1 MPVFQTARARRACV
15 LMCLIAFLQGF
26 VLYAPVAALYRTGA
40 GLTLTQIALL
50 ESLSY
55 VLTVALEVP
64 LGALCARIGYKRMLV
79 LVNFVFFAS
88 KLVFWRAYGFGM
100 FLAERVLMSVVSA
113 GLSGCDDAYLYLAA
127 GPEEAQRAFGRYSVS
142 GTVGLLASSAAFTLL
157 FSDAWRAAALW
168 TAVFY
173 GAAAAC
179 ALALP
184 DAPAS
189 KADRAPL
196 AAQLR
201 GIADN
206 LRAQPRVGLLL
217 AADVLLTISGQT
229 VTVFYSQL
237 LYKRCGVPDAWLG
250 ALYVLLTLCALSA
263 GASWR
268 AARRLK
274 KRFGPCVFLL
284 GAAGCFAAGFARG
297 PRAVRRRRVRAA
309 IRLVRLAALQRALTE
324 RQRGGRRAQ
333 RDPLGVLDGAEP
345 RHQRPEPCA
354 GRGGGRAAHR
364 RIGAG
369 GRAVR
374 AGRGAGGAVCA
385 PRGIS
390 RHCRTYDGIK
400 SGQGGRADEKTM
412 GPPADGGACGGADGA
427 AGGVRRRTCPGP
439 LAGFYHRRERSG
451 AVNARLSRHVDQLS

>member
-297 PRAVRRRRVRAA
+297 PVLCAA
-309 IRLVRLAALQRALTE
+309 GVFALQFAWYAWQPYSARL
-324 RQRGGRRAQ
+324 QN
-333 RDPLGVLDGAEP
+333 DSV
-345 RHQRPEPCA
+345 
-354 GRGGGRAAHR
+354 
-364 RIGAG
+364 
-369 GRAVR
+369 
-374 AGRGAGGAVCA
+374 
-385 PRGIS
+385 
-390 RHCRTYDGIK
+390 
-400 SGQGGRADEKTM
+400 
-412 GPPADGGACGGADGA
+412 ADGA
-427 AGGVRRRTCPGP
+427 RSVILSGYSMAQNLGTSGLSLALGAVADVQLTGALALAGGLCALGAALAARYVRR
-439 LAGFYHRRERSG
+439 
-451 AVNARLSRHVDQLS
+451 AV

>member
-113 GLSGCDDAYLYLAA
+113 GLSGCDDAYLYLEA

-297 PRAVRRRRVRAA
+297 PVLCAA
-309 IRLVRLAALQRALTE
+309 GVFALQFAWYAWQPYSARL
-324 RQRGGRRAQ
+324 QN
-333 RDPLGVLDGAEP
+333 DSV
-345 RHQRPEPCA
+345 
-354 GRGGGRAAHR
+354 
-364 RIGAG
+364 
-369 GRAVR
+369 
-374 AGRGAGGAVCA
+374 
-385 PRGIS
+385 
-390 RHCRTYDGIK
+390 
-400 SGQGGRADEKTM
+400 
-412 GPPADGGACGGADGA
+412 ADGA
-427 AGGVRRRTCPGP
+427 RSVILSGYSMAQNLGTSGLSLALGAVADVQLTGALALAGGLCALGAALAARYVRR
-439 LAGFYHRRERSG
+439 A
-451 AVNARLSRHVDQLS
+451 A

>member
-88 KLVFWRAYGFGM
+88 KLVFWRAYSFGM

-173 GAAAAC
+173 GVAAAC

-297 PRAVRRRRVRAA
+297 PVLCAA
-309 IRLVRLAALQRALTE
+309 GVFALQFAWYAWQPYSARL
-324 RQRGGRRAQ
+324 QN
-333 RDPLGVLDGAEP
+333 DSV
-345 RHQRPEPCA
+345 
-354 GRGGGRAAHR
+354 
-364 RIGAG
+364 
-369 GRAVR
+369 
-374 AGRGAGGAVCA
+374 
-385 PRGIS
+385 
-390 RHCRTYDGIK
+390 
-400 SGQGGRADEKTM
+400 
-412 GPPADGGACGGADGA
+412 ADGA
-427 AGGVRRRTCPGP
+427 RSVILSGYSMAQNLGTSGLSLALGAVADVQLTGALALAGGLCALGAALAARYVRR
-439 LAGFYHRRERSG
+439 A
-451 AVNARLSRHVDQLS
+451 A

>member
-274 KRFGPCVFLL
+274 KRFGLCVFLL

-297 PRAVRRRRVRAA
+297 PVLCAA
-309 IRLVRLAALQRALTE
+309 GVFALQFAWYAWQPYSARL
-324 RQRGGRRAQ
+324 QN
-333 RDPLGVLDGAEP
+333 DSV
-345 RHQRPEPCA
+345 
-354 GRGGGRAAHR
+354 
-364 RIGAG
+364 
-369 GRAVR
+369 
-374 AGRGAGGAVCA
+374 
-385 PRGIS
+385 
-390 RHCRTYDGIK
+390 
-400 SGQGGRADEKTM
+400 
-412 GPPADGGACGGADGA
+412 ADGA
-427 AGGVRRRTCPGP
+427 RSVILSGYSMAQNLGTSGLSLALGAVADVQLTGALALAGGLCALGAALAARYVRR
-439 LAGFYHRRERSG
+439 A
-451 AVNARLSRHVDQLS
+451 A

>member
-268 AARRLK
+268 AARHLK

-297 PRAVRRRRVRAA
+297 PVLCAA
-309 IRLVRLAALQRALTE
+309 GVFALQFAWYAWQPYSARL
-324 RQRGGRRAQ
+324 QN
-333 RDPLGVLDGAEP
+333 DSV
-345 RHQRPEPCA
+345 
-354 GRGGGRAAHR
+354 
-364 RIGAG
+364 
-369 GRAVR
+369 
-374 AGRGAGGAVCA
+374 
-385 PRGIS
+385 
-390 RHCRTYDGIK
+390 
-400 SGQGGRADEKTM
+400 
-412 GPPADGGACGGADGA
+412 ADGA
-427 AGGVRRRTCPGP
+427 RSVILSGYSMAQNLGTSGLSLALGAVADVQLTGALALAGGLCALGAALAARYVRR
-439 LAGFYHRRERSG
+439 A
-451 AVNARLSRHVDQLS
+451 A

>member
-88 KLVFWRAYGFGM
+88 KLAFWRAYGFGM

-297 PRAVRRRRVRAA
+297 PVLCAA
-309 IRLVRLAALQRALTE
+309 GVFALQFAWYAWQPYSARL
-324 RQRGGRRAQ
+324 QN
-333 RDPLGVLDGAEP
+333 DSV
-345 RHQRPEPCA
+345 
-354 GRGGGRAAHR
+354 
-364 RIGAG
+364 
-369 GRAVR
+369 
-374 AGRGAGGAVCA
+374 
-385 PRGIS
+385 
-390 RHCRTYDGIK
+390 
-400 SGQGGRADEKTM
+400 
-412 GPPADGGACGGADGA
+412 ADGA
-427 AGGVRRRTCPGP
+427 RSVILSGYSMAQNLGTSGLSLALGAVADVQLTGALALAGGLCALGAALAARYVRR
-439 LAGFYHRRERSG
+439 A
-451 AVNARLSRHVDQLS
+451 A

>member
-297 PRAVRRRRVRAA
+297 PVLCAA
-309 IRLVRLAALQRALTE
+309 GVFALQFAWYAWQPYSARL
-324 RQRGGRRAQ
+324 QN
-333 RDPLGVLDGAEP
+333 DSV
-345 RHQRPEPCA
+345 
-354 GRGGGRAAHR
+354 
-364 RIGAG
+364 
-369 GRAVR
+369 
-374 AGRGAGGAVCA
+374 
-385 PRGIS
+385 
-390 RHCRTYDGIK
+390 
-400 SGQGGRADEKTM
+400 
-412 GPPADGGACGGADGA
+412 ADGA
-427 AGGVRRRTCPGP
+427 RSVILSGYSMAQNLGTSGLSLALGAVADVQLTGALALAGGLCALGAALAARYVRR
-439 LAGFYHRRERSG
+439 A
-451 AVNARLSRHVDQLS
+451 A

>member
-26 VLYAPVAALYRTGA
+26 VLYAPVAELYRTGA

-297 PRAVRRRRVRAA
+297 PVLCAA
-309 IRLVRLAALQRALTE
+309 GVFALQFAWYAWQPYSARL
-324 RQRGGRRAQ
+324 QN
-333 RDPLGVLDGAEP
+333 DSV
-345 RHQRPEPCA
+345 
-354 GRGGGRAAHR
+354 
-364 RIGAG
+364 
-369 GRAVR
+369 
-374 AGRGAGGAVCA
+374 
-385 PRGIS
+385 
-390 RHCRTYDGIK
+390 
-400 SGQGGRADEKTM
+400 
-412 GPPADGGACGGADGA
+412 ADGA
-427 AGGVRRRTCPGP
+427 RSVILSGYSMAQNLGTSGLSLALGAVADVQLTGALALAGGLCALGAALAARYVRR
-439 LAGFYHRRERSG
+439 A
-451 AVNARLSRHVDQLS
+451 A

>member
-26 VLYAPVAALYRTGA
+26 VLYAPVAALYRTSA

-184 DAPAS
+184 DVPAS

-274 KRFGPCVFLL
+274 KRFGPRVFLL

-297 PRAVRRRRVRAA
+297 PVLCAA
-309 IRLVRLAALQRALTE
+309 GVFALQFAWYAWQPYSARL
-324 RQRGGRRAQ
+324 QN
-333 RDPLGVLDGAEP
+333 DSV
-345 RHQRPEPCA
+345 
-354 GRGGGRAAHR
+354 
-364 RIGAG
+364 
-369 GRAVR
+369 
-374 AGRGAGGAVCA
+374 
-385 PRGIS
+385 
-390 RHCRTYDGIK
+390 
-400 SGQGGRADEKTM
+400 
-412 GPPADGGACGGADGA
+412 ADGA
-427 AGGVRRRTCPGP
+427 RSVILSGYSMAQNLGTSGLSLALGAVADVQLTGALALAGGLCALGAALAARYVRR
-439 LAGFYHRRERSG
+439 A
-451 AVNARLSRHVDQLS
+451 A

>member
-237 LYKRCGVPDAWLG
+237 LYKRCGAPDAWLG

-268 AARRLK
+268 AARHLK

-297 PRAVRRRRVRAA
+297 PVLCAA
-309 IRLVRLAALQRALTE
+309 GVFALQFAWYAWQPYSARL
-324 RQRGGRRAQ
+324 QN
-333 RDPLGVLDGAEP
+333 DSV
-345 RHQRPEPCA
+345 
-354 GRGGGRAAHR
+354 
-364 RIGAG
+364 
-369 GRAVR
+369 
-374 AGRGAGGAVCA
+374 
-385 PRGIS
+385 
-390 RHCRTYDGIK
+390 
-400 SGQGGRADEKTM
+400 
-412 GPPADGGACGGADGA
+412 ADGA
-427 AGGVRRRTCPGP
+427 RSVILSGYSMAQNLGTSGLSLALGAVADVQLTGALALAGGLCALGAALAARYVRR
-439 LAGFYHRRERSG
+439 A
-451 AVNARLSRHVDQLS
+451 A

>member
-201 GIADN
+201 GVADN

-297 PRAVRRRRVRAA
+297 PVLCAA
-309 IRLVRLAALQRALTE
+309 GVFALQFAWYAWQPYSARL
-324 RQRGGRRAQ
+324 QN
-333 RDPLGVLDGAEP
+333 DSV
-345 RHQRPEPCA
+345 
-354 GRGGGRAAHR
+354 
-364 RIGAG
+364 
-369 GRAVR
+369 
-374 AGRGAGGAVCA
+374 
-385 PRGIS
+385 
-390 RHCRTYDGIK
+390 
-400 SGQGGRADEKTM
+400 
-412 GPPADGGACGGADGA
+412 ADGA
-427 AGGVRRRTCPGP
+427 RSVILSGYSMAQNLGTSGLSLALGAVADVQLTGALALAGGLCALGAALAARYVRR
-439 LAGFYHRRERSG
+439 A
-451 AVNARLSRHVDQLS
+451 A